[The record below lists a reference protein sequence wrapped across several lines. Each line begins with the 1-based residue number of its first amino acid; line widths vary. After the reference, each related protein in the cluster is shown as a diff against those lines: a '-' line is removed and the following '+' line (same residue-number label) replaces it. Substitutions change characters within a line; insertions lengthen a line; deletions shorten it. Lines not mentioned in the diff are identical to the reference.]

1 MERVPEQ
8 VEELARREVRGT
20 ALATALGALGTALV
34 RFLAARVSA
43 MALVVAVQ
51 AVELVPPTRK
61 SRCLSIPK
69 STNKR
74 NSLIN
79 SQSCFETKVIK
90 GKNVCKNLLRRV
102 WRFER

>member
-74 NSLIN
+74 NSQLIHN
-79 SQSCFETKVIK
+79 RAFK
-90 GKNVCKNLLRRV
+90 RR
-102 WRFER
+102 